1 MVIHHDKM
9 AYGKIKPLQDEL
21 DQFRLTAMAKKLS
34 AAEAEAEEEE
44 ETEAEAE
51 AEAEKSAKLRTSAER
66 KKGSCGTCT
75 EEQR

>member
-51 AEAEKSAKLRTSAER
+51 KSAKLRTSAER

>member
-51 AEAEKSAKLRTSAER
+51 KSAKLRNSAER